1 MLAVDSNFNSRVF
14 RIGSGKTV
22 SIFRTTITNGNG
34 NFDVGGGIYNDH
46 ATLTVNNGQVVDN
59 GTFELR

>member
-1 MLAVDSNFNSRVF
+1 MLAVDSNFDSRVF

-22 SIFRTTITNGNG
+22 AVSALTITNGNG

-46 ATLTVNNGQVVDN
+46 ATFTVNNGQVVGN